1 MRLDERKIPAKS
13 RRNLLR
19 EKAFRRFD
27 LVMQESLSSPPTQ
40 RIASNF
46 AILGMA
52 EVMCRG
58 ISVLLTISLYHRL
71 GPAGFGRIEFAF
83 NLVFWLVL
91 IVRDCFETIV
101 TREIARHPRITR
113 GFVNHVLA
121 VKLIL
126 ATALTGLLVIV
137 GRFGFQSAVDGRI
150 LSLYGLLLLTTALG
164 LDFVFRA
171 TESVGLVAISLVLRT
186 SIYCS
191 GVWFLV
197 HDASRI
203 LLVPACLAVG
213 EFCGIALVWA
223 VYAAR
228 FGVPQLTLG
237 GRFSLV
243 LLDRGRAFGLIHLC
257 QAILV
262 SIDLLVVGVM
272 NGWIDVGRYGGP
284 HRMISAVMAFGLIF
298 QQVVFPALSRSW
310 RTSTED
316 GKRLFDLSVRVLMT
330 GFIPVAIG
338 GSLLAEPLV
347 RFLFPSDYERSILLL
362 GIGIWRAPLLCLT
375 FLYQSSLIAMNRESA
390 GLRLLSW
397 GAIVAAP
404 LAVLLQWSFGLIG
417 ASVSVLIVAMG
428 LVSAGYFS
436 LAKEGRAPAFHHHI
450 GLPLLA
456 SLGMIPVCL
465 LGLRIHVVLAV
476 AVGGIV
482 YLAILKCLGGL
493 NFRLKELGTAR
504 VETHSPGKFSRR

>member
-1 MRLDERKIPAKS
+1 MRLEERKFPAQS
-13 RRNLLR
+13 RRNILR
-19 EKAFRRFD
+19 KKAFRRSD
-27 LVMQESLSSPPTQ
+27 LARQASLSSPPTR

-46 AILGMA
+46 AILGTA

-121 VKLIL
+121 VKLTL
-126 ATALTGLLVIV
+126 AVALSGLLVIV
-137 GRFGFQSAVDGRI
+137 GRFGFQNAVDGRI
-150 LSLYGLLLLTTALG
+150 LSLYGLLLLSTALG

-171 TESVGLVAISLVLRT
+171 TESVGLVAISLVMRT
-186 SIYCS
+186 SIYCL

-197 HDASRI
+197 SDASRI
-203 LLVPACLAVG
+203 LLVPAFLAVG

-228 FGVPQLTLG
+228 FGVPQLKLG

-243 LLDRGRAFGLIHLC
+243 LLDRGRAVGLIHLC

-262 SIDLLVVGVM
+262 SVDLLVVGVM
-272 NGWIDVGRYGGP
+272 NGWTDVGRYGGP

-310 RTSTED
+310 RTSTEE

-347 RFLFPSDYERSILLL
+347 RFLFPSDYKHSILLL
-362 GIGIWRAPLLCLT
+362 GIGIWRAPLLCLA

-397 GAIVAAP
+397 GAIAAAP

-428 LVSAGYFS
+428 LVSAGYLG
-436 LAKEGRAPAFHHHI
+436 LAKEGRAPAFHHHV
-450 GLPLLA
+450 GLPLIA

-465 LGLRIHVVLAV
+465 WAVRIHVVLAV
-476 AVGGIV
+476 GVGGV
-482 YLAILKCLGGL
+482 MYLFLLNGLGGL
-493 NFRLKELGTAR
+493 NFRLKELGTTN
-504 VETHSPGKFSRR
+504 VKNDSRGQVTR